1 MKKIMKRTMLLLT
14 VGILGV
20 FMTGCGGRKVTMDQI
35 LSIYW
40 QGANGEGNAYV
51 EFNET
56 ELSKAISGCDA
67 NDLNIPYEQ
76 RQEAYDKL
84 TKFENNFTWSVDPQA
99 GLSNGDKVSI
109 TVNYSKEMTKDLGI
123 SIETKSGKT
132 FTKTVEDLPEAVLI
146 DAFANYTPEFEGM
159 SPCASFKST
168 TVSMNGA
175 YVTYKVEDT
184 TPIKV
189 GDTITVRASYTA
201 HEGHYKLKEETKEY
215 TVDKIDKYLTKNEE
229 ISEDT
234 LNKMKQEAQDE
245 WDANYA
251 SNWDTSKEKAKAFTY
266 IGNYFLTA
274 KDPKTFNQNLCFLVY
289 KVDVKNDSGSFSYYT
304 YYKFTN
310 LVEMADGTQSVDLS
324 NCDSPSGSLFGPRFT
339 YGDFYYGG
347 YEKLDSLFNKEVVT
361 NAGDY
366 TYETTIKEEKQ

>member
-1 MKKIMKRTMLLLT
+1 MLLLT

-99 GLSNGDKVSI
+99 GLSNGDEVSI

-123 SIETKSGKT
+123 SIETKSGKA
-132 FTKTVEDLPEAVLI
+132 FTKTVEDLPEAVVI

-201 HEGHYKLKEETKEY
+201 HEGLYKLKEETKEY
-215 TVDKIDKYLTKNEE
+215 TVDKIDKYLTKNEQ

-245 WDANYA
+245 WDAYYA
-251 SNWDTSKEKAKAFTY
+251 SDWDTSREKAKAFTY

-274 KDPKTFNQNLCFLVY
+274 KDENIFNQNMCFLVY

-366 TYETTIKEEKQ
+366 TYETTITEEKQ